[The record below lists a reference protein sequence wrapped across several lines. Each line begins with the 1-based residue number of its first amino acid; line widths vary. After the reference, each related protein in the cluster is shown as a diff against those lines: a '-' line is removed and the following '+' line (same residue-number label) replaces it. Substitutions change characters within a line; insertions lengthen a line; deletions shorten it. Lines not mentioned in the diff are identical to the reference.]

1 MNKLKV
7 KCALAA
13 ALVPAALMIAA
24 SAGAAVTTVPQSA
37 LTPSTTYYTDLI
49 GGGLGPAAVM
59 TGGGNASNVGDLTG
73 RNDDGFMGP
82 INLGFTLSFFGGTY
96 TQFWANNNGSIS
108 FTGGISDF
116 IPTGPQG
123 ATVPIMSPF
132 FADVDTRGAL
142 SGVMHV
148 RTDIANEIIVTWD
161 QVGYFASHDD
171 KLDSFQLV
179 LRGSDYV
186 VPVGEGAIGFFYKDI
201 QWDVANTS
209 QTAAVGFGDGSTN
222 GEVIEGSNLPGM
234 AAVLNNHH
242 IWFDPNLAPV
252 PQVPEPETYA
262 LMLLGLGA
270 LGLAARRRKQGSAA

>member
-7 KCALAA
+7 KRALVA
-13 ALVPAALMIAA
+13 ALVPVVLMAAS

-37 LTPSTTYYTDLI
+37 LTASNYYYTDLI
-49 GGGLGPAAVM
+49 GGGLGPVAVM
-59 TGGGNASNVGDLTG
+59 TGGGNAANVGLASG

-82 INLGFTLSFFGGTY
+82 IPLGFNLSFFGTTY
-96 TQFWANNNGSIS
+96 TQFWANNNGNIS
-108 FTGGISDF
+108 FTGGISSF

-161 QVGYFASHDD
+161 QVGYYNSHDD

-179 LRGSDYV
+179 LRGPDYV
-186 VPVGEGAIGFFYKDI
+186 IPVGEGAIGFFYKDM

-209 QTAAVGFGDGSTN
+209 RTAAVGFGDGSAN
-222 GEVIEGSNLPGM
+222 GEVIEGSNQPGM
-234 AAVLNNHH
+234 AAVLNNHN

-270 LGLAARRRKQGSAA
+270 LGLAVRRRKQDGAA